1 MAATIGAAALLVA
14 VCWFGATTK
23 APPAWEISVFDFFNT
38 LPSPVGNALAALMW
52 FGTTVGIL
60 IAALAA
66 SLWKRNDI
74 STHVLLAGL
83 LAWLTQR
90 SLKPLV
96 DRGRP
101 RDLLA
106 EANFHGHLASGGGIP
121 SGHTA
126 MAVAICAA
134 VAFHVSRPWRA
145 ALALLAGAIG
155 IARMYTGNHF
165 PLDIVAGAA
174 LGWVCAVA
182 AHYLIGAWERRRPRS
197 SGAATS

>member
-96 DRGRP
+96 DRETSWPRP
-101 RDLLA
+101 TSTDTWPR
-106 EANFHGHLASGGGIP
+106 
-121 SGHTA
+121 
-126 MAVAICAA
+126 AA
-134 VAFHVSRPWRA
+134 AFHLGTPRWPWPSA
-145 ALALLAGAIG
+145 
-155 IARMYTGNHF
+155 
-165 PLDIVAGAA
+165 
-174 LGWVCAVA
+174 
-182 AHYLIGAWERRRPRS
+182 PRWRS
-197 SGAATS
+197 T